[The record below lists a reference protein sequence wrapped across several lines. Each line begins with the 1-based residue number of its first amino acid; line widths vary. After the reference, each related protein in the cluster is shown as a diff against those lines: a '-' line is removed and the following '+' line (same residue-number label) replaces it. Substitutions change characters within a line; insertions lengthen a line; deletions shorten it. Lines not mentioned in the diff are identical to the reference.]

1 MATYTDDFPFAGVA
15 VAKYLQLLD
24 IEPEWVEQVSNEE
37 LEDYLQLVAESY
49 QQRYEEL
56 VAIGLNHAL
65 AKNPEIRGTE
75 HRPSWKGRSSYGPK
89 RLLGTNFCTNGKA
102 SSPQGTT
109 CPPSQN

>member
-15 VAKYLQLLD
+15 YAKYLQLLD

-37 LEDYLQLVAESY
+37 LEDYLQSVAESY

-65 AKNPEIRGTE
+65 AKNPEIRGAE
-75 HRPSWKGRSSYGPK
+75 QQPILERQIELQAEEIARHEFLY
-89 RLLGTNFCTNGKA
+89 
-102 SSPQGTT
+102 
-109 CPPSQN
+109 

>member
-15 VAKYLQLLD
+15 YAKYLQLLD

-37 LEDYLQLVAESY
+37 LEDYLQSVAESY
-49 QQRYEEL
+49 QQRYDQL

-65 AKNPEIRGTE
+65 AKTPRSAGRNSS
-75 HRPSWKGRSSYGPK
+75 PSWKGRSSYRPK
-89 RLLGTNFCTNGKA
+89 KSLGTNFCTNGKA

-109 CPPSQN
+109 YPL

>member
-15 VAKYLQLLD
+15 YAKYLQLLD

-37 LEDYLQLVAESY
+37 LEDYLQSVAESY

-75 HRPSWKGRSSYGPK
+75 QQTILERQIELQAEEIARHEFLY
-89 RLLGTNFCTNGKA
+89 
-102 SSPQGTT
+102 
-109 CPPSQN
+109 